1 VVLIGNVHQGPMRI
15 ALVDPSPA
23 IDSLAACS
31 LDTRG
36 HEVLWFADGMQALH
50 AIKAD
55 PLVDTLIT
63 DSDTGPLSGV
73 ELCWEA
79 RLLAGKKRPIYI
91 LLVAPPED
99 QRTWTEGL
107 DCGADDVIAKPPA
120 MEELFAKLRV
130 ADRVVTLQ
138 RELIAMA
145 TRDPL
150 TGVYNRRAFF
160 EEATEACGEARCGS
174 PLSVLL
180 LDIDRFKAIND
191 HYGHDVGDQA
201 IRAVAQ
207 EAARGG
213 GIVGRLGGDE
223 FSILLRGAALP
234 RAAEVAE
241 TLRQRLS
248 RMGLSSREGLLNL
261 TCSLGASEYEPGD
274 SIDDLM
280 KRADLALYRA
290 KEAGRN
296 RVATPPTGPW
306 LNEKP
311 RQAVSLVRS
320 ISRKP
325 ASGSKRNERRKG
337 EPPSDSLLARICA
350 VIDLLVAS
358 GMSEEGA
365 AQVMT
370 RRMIAVGVSAPKKGH
385 APTGWKR
392 LLAWKAELQDG
403 LSAQGALDEYRDFA
417 AQIDRIPPQE
427 RVERVLEDELWNR
440 RRRPR
445 PQPAGTSSTTKV

>member
-1 VVLIGNVHQGPMRI
+1 VHLSLMRI
-15 ALVDPSPA
+15 AFVDPSPA
-23 IDSLAACS
+23 IESLAACS
-31 LDTRG
+31 LDARG
-36 HEVLWFADGMQALH
+36 HEVLCFADGAKALQ

-55 PLVDTLIT
+55 PLVDALIT

-91 LLVAPPED
+91 LLVAPTED

-107 DCGADDVIAKPPA
+107 DCGADDVISRPPP

-138 RELIAMA
+138 RELITLA
-145 TRDPL
+145 TRDSL

-160 EEATEACGEARCGS
+160 EEATDACGEASCGL

-180 LDIDRFKAIND
+180 IDIDRFKAIND

-201 IRAVAQ
+201 IRAVAH
-207 EAARGG
+207 EATRCGAT
-213 GIVGRLGGDE
+213 VGRLGGDE
-223 FSILLRGAALP
+223 FSILLKGEALP

-241 TLRQRLS
+241 TLRQRLAQL
-248 RMGLSSREGLLNL
+248 GLSSHAGLLNL

-296 RVATPPTGPW
+296 RVATPPTSPW

-320 ISRKP
+320 IARKP
-325 ASGSKRNERRKG
+325 AGSSKRKERRKG
-337 EPPSDSLLARICA
+337 EPPSDAFLARVCA

-370 RRMIAVGVSAPKKGH
+370 RRMIAGGISAPKRGH

-403 LSAQGALDEYRDFA
+403 LIAEAAQDEYRDFA

-440 RRRPR
+440 RRSPR
-445 PQPAGTSSTTKV
+445 RQSAGANSTPRV

>member
-1 VVLIGNVHQGPMRI
+1 MRI
-15 ALVDPSPA
+15 AFVDPSPA
-23 IDSLAACS
+23 VQSRAACS
-31 LDTRG
+31 LDERG
-36 HEVLWFADGMQALH
+36 HEVLCFADGANALQG
-50 AIKAD
+50 IRAD
-55 PLVDTLIT
+55 PLIDALIT
-63 DSDTGPLSGV
+63 DDGRITESGVGPLSGV

-79 RLLAGKKRPIYI
+79 RLLAGKKRPLYI
-91 LLVAPPED
+91 LLMAASED
-99 QRTWTEGL
+99 SRAWSEAL
-107 DCGADDVIAKPPA
+107 DCGADDVISKPPA
-120 MEELFAKLRV
+120 TEELYAKLRV

-138 RELIAMA
+138 RELIQMA

-160 EEATEACGEARCGS
+160 EEATEACGEAGQGL

-180 LDIDRFKAIND
+180 IDIDRFKAIND

-201 IRAVAQ
+201 LRAVAH

-213 GIVGRLGGDE
+213 MTVGRLGGDE

-234 RAAEVAE
+234 RVVEAAEH
-241 TLRQRLS
+241 LRQRLAQL
-248 RMGLSSREGLLNL
+248 GLSSPQGLLNL

-274 SIDDLM
+274 TIDDLM

-290 KEAGRN
+290 KESGRN
-296 RVATPPTGPW
+296 QVATPPTGPW

-320 ISRKP
+320 IARKP
-325 ASGSKRNERRKG
+325 VGSSTRKERRKG
-337 EPPSDSLLARICA
+337 EPPSDALLGRACA

-358 GMSEEGA
+358 GLSEEGA

-370 RRMIAVGVSAPKKGH
+370 RRMIAGGVSAPKTGN
-385 APTGWKR
+385 APTPWKR

-403 LSAQGALDEYRDFA
+403 LRPLAALDEYRRFA
-417 AQIDRIPPQE
+417 EQIEKIPAQE

-440 RRRPR
+440 RQSRQR
-445 PQPAGTSSTTKV
+445 QTAGADHRIRV